1 MAHWHLISRFDREEE
16 EAQNSKI
23 RRGDGGEKET
33 EEDENSASFKASFHP
48 FEMIT
53 DTASSQATASKNGE
67 SLPIQS
73 TRSFL
78 FLFRKHSQF
87 CMF

>member
-1 MAHWHLISRFDREEE
+1 MVERKKLRKMKTALVSRLQGFISRNAINPDDT
-16 EAQNSKI
+16 NI
-23 RRGDGGEKET
+23 LL
-33 EEDENSASFKASFHP
+33 FHP

-53 DTASSQATASKNGE
+53 DTASSQATANKNGE

>member
-1 MAHWHLISRFDREEE
+1 MVERKKLRKMKTALVSRLQGFISRNAINPDDDT
-16 EAQNSKI
+16 NI
-23 RRGDGGEKET
+23 LL
-33 EEDENSASFKASFHP
+33 FHP
-48 FEMIT
+48 FEIIT
-53 DTASSQATASKNGE
+53 DTASSQATANKNGE